1 MKRTF
6 DFIAASLGLICLA
19 PVLSVVALI
28 SLVKLGRPIFF
39 KQKRIGKDGEEFE
52 LIKFRTMSNDDSLSE
67 SQRLSSYGKLLRKLS
82 IDELPELWN
91 VVKGDMSLVGPRPL
105 LVEYRPYYSKQQWAR
120 HSVRPGITGLA
131 QISGRNSI
139 SWDEKFHFDL
149 SYVENHS
156 FWGDIV
162 LIFKTLWKVVARE
175 GVNSSQELSMQR
187 FDRPITLVGAG
198 GHAKVVRDIINACG
212 YRVDCVMDDSY
223 DGAKN
228 FKDVNSFVSPISDR
242 PGQWGVLGIGDN
254 NFRRKLASRLAY
266 NWKTFIH
273 PTALVHESAVL
284 GEGCVV
290 MAGAQIGPDARIGR
304 HTIINTNAVVE
315 HDCFIGDFVHIAPG
329 SVLCGAVRVESD
341 TLIGAASVVI
351 PGKIIGRGVVVGA
364 ASVVIK
370 NIESYKKY
378 AGNPAKELSV
388 SAKGNGNPLVMAKP
402 EIDEADV
409 AAVAE
414 VVRSGHLSLGPKVL
428 EFEAAFCDYIGVKHA
443 LAVSS
448 GTTALHLIVKA
459 MGIGPGDE
467 VLVPSFTFVS
477 SVNAILF
484 EGATPVFVDIDPTTH
499 NVCVSDLEKKVTDK
513 TKAIL
518 AVDVFGHPADW
529 QGINRVAKKY
539 KLWTIDDSC
548 EALGAKLEGQMV
560 GTFADASTFAFYPNK
575 QMTTGE
581 GGMIVTDN
589 DLLAEKMRSYR
600 NQGRPAMGQWLE
612 HTMIGYNYRLS
623 DIASALGITQLAKID
638 SMLANRAEVA
648 NWYNKEFSD
657 FKYVSTQV
665 VKDNVDMSW
674 FVYVVK
680 LDKGLDRDRLIQRL
694 ADQGVPARAYF
705 NPIHVQPYLKDYA
718 HRAEGLEH
726 TLDTASRTLALPFHG
741 QMDVEQVKFVVN
753 TVKSL
758 VMDELD
764 LSKARIVA

>member
-1 MKRTF
+1 MKRLF
-6 DFIAASLGLICLA
+6 DLIAASLGLFFLS
-19 PVLSVVALI
+19 PLLFGVGVLSYF
-28 SLVKLGRPIFF
+28 KLGRPIFF
-39 KQKRIGKDGEEFE
+39 RQKRIGKDGKIFE
-52 LIKFRTMSNDDSLSE
+52 LVKFRTMSGDESLPE
-67 SQRLSSYGKLLRKLS
+67 EQRLSSYGKILRKLS

-91 VVKGDMSLVGPRPL
+91 VVVGDISLVGPRPL
-105 LVEYRPYYSKQQWAR
+105 LVEYRPYYSKEQWRR

-131 QISGRNSI
+131 QISGRNAI
-139 SWDEKFHFDL
+139 SWQEKFKYDVQ
-149 SYVENHS
+149 YVDNNS
-156 FWGDIV
+156 FWNDIG

-175 GVNSSQELSMQR
+175 GINSSQDLSMKR
-187 FDRPITLVGAG
+187 FDSPINLIGAG
-198 GHAKVVRDIINACG
+198 GHAKVVRDIIHANG
-212 YRVDCVMDDSY
+212 FQVECVMDDSY
-223 DGAKN
+223 ENAAKFKGAR
-228 FKDVNSFVSPISDR
+228 SFQSPIIDR
-242 PGQWGVLGIGDN
+242 PTQWGVLGIGDN
-254 NFRRKLASRLAY
+254 SFRRKLASRLAY
-266 NWKTFIH
+266 NWKTFVH
-273 PTALVHESAVL
+273 PTAVVHSTAVL

-290 MAGAQIGPDARIGR
+290 MAGTQIGPDSKIGR

-315 HDCFIGDFVHIAPG
+315 HDCSIGDFVHIAPG
-329 SVLCGAVRVESD
+329 SVLCGGVRVDSD
-341 TLIGAASVVI
+341 TLVGAGAVVV
-351 PGKIIGRGVVVGA
+351 PGKAIGRGSIVGA
-364 ASVVIK
+364 GSVVLK

-378 AGNPAKELSV
+378 AGNPAKEINV
-388 SAKGNGNPLVMAKP
+388 STQESGNPLVMAKP

-409 AAVAE
+409 AAVVE

-428 EFEAAFCDYIGVKHA
+428 EFEAAFCKYIGTKHA

-484 EGATPVFVDIDPTTH
+484 EGATPVFVDIDPVTH
-499 NVCVSDLEKKVTDK
+499 NVCVKDLEQKVTKK

-529 QGINRVAKKY
+529 VEINRIADKY
-539 KLWTIDDSC
+539 DLWTIDDSC
-548 EALGAKLEGQMV
+548 EALGAKLDGKMI

-581 GGMIVTDN
+581 GGMIVTD
-589 DLLAEKMRSYR
+589 DDVLAEKMRSYR

-638 SMLANRAEVA
+638 KMLAHRAEVA
-648 NWYNKEFSD
+648 KWYNEEFSS
-657 FKYVSTQV
+657 FKYLSTQV
-665 VKDNVDMSW
+665 IKDNVDMSW

-680 LDKGLDRDRLIQRL
+680 LDHGLDRDRLIQRL

-705 NPIHVQPYLKDYA
+705 NPIHVQPYLKDYT
-718 HRAEGLEH
+718 HRAEELTH
-726 TLDTASRTLALPFHG
+726 TLDAASRTLALPFHG
-741 QMDVEQVKFVVN
+741 QMDLVQVKFVAN

-758 VMDELD
+758 VIDELD
-764 LSKARIVA
+764 LSQARIVA